1 MTEQQRGTRT
11 PIMDRIQAAANVRQL
26 VDSFAQPVRGMA
38 DLTGLPCL
46 RRGFMLRVTTEGT
59 YQIVIVR
66 TDDAR
71 HEPLQTALEADDLDR
86 MEAKLQDL
94 ALLQRAISATITEA
108 LNEKG
113 TGHAA

>member
-46 RRGFMLRVTTEGT
+46 RRGFMLRVDTDGSIEL
-59 YQIVIVR
+59 VIVR

-71 HEPLQTALEADDLDR
+71 HEPLQTAIRAGDLDR

-94 ALLQRAISATITEA
+94 ALLQRAISAAIVAA
-108 LNEKG
+108 LDEKDA
-113 TGHAA
+113 GHAA